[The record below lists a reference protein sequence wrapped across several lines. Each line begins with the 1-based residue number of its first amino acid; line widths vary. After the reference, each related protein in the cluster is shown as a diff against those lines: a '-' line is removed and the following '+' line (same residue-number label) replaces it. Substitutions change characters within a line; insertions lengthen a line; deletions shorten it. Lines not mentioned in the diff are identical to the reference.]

1 VEQTLNNNEALF
13 RLGAFAVVLVL
24 MFLWEALNPRRA
36 PLLGWNRRLNNLALV
51 SLDVLAVR
59 LLVPIATVTVAEIS
73 VTRGWGLFNIIDAG
87 FWSSFVLSL
96 LLMDLVI
103 YAQHVITHK
112 IPILWRIHR
121 LHHTDLDFDVTT
133 ALRFHPFE
141 IILSMF
147 VKFCFIALFGA
158 PVVAVIVFEIILNIS
173 SMFNHSNIQIPTS
186 IDRLLR
192 YFIVTPD
199 MHRVHHSVIKVETNS
214 NYGFNIPWWD
224 YIFRTYRSQPSA
236 GHTKMKIGLNEFQ
249 GNKVVFFTLAIVRPC
264 NISCRYH
271 YQDPER
277 CLLPEHNAKDLHN
290 HNPYQ

>member
-1 VEQTLNNNEALF
+1 MEQLLHNHEALF
-13 RLGAFAVVLVL
+13 RLGAFATVLGL
-24 MFLWEALNPRRA
+24 MLLCEALNPRRT

-51 SLDVLAVR
+51 SLDVILVR

-73 VTRGWGLFNIIDAG
+73 LARGWGLFNSIDAG
-87 FWSSFVLSL
+87 FWLSFVFSL

-103 YAQHVITHK
+103 YGQHVIMHK
-112 IPILWRIHR
+112 VTLFWRVHR
-121 LHHTDLDFDVTT
+121 VHHTDLDFDVTT

-147 VKFCFIALFGA
+147 VKFFFIALFGV

-192 YFIVTPD
+192 LFIVTPD
-199 MHRVHHSVIKVETNS
+199 MHRVHHSVIKSETNS

-236 GHTKMKIGLNEFQ
+236 GHTKMKIGLNEFKED
-249 GNKVVFFTLAIVRPC
+249 KVIFL
-264 NISCRYH
+264 H
-271 YQDPER
+271 W
-277 CLLPEHNAKDLHN
+277 LLVQPFVSVKKVYGEDVLSGEN
-290 HNPYQ
+290 

>member
-1 VEQTLNNNEALF
+1 VEQILNNNEALF

-24 MFLWEALNPRRA
+24 MFLWEALNPRRT
-36 PLLGWNRRLNNLALV
+36 PLLGWSRRLNNLALV

-59 LLVPIATVTVAEIS
+59 LLIPIATVTVAEIS

-192 YFIVTPD
+192 LFIVTPD

-214 NYGFNIPWWD
+214 NYGFSIPWWD
-224 YIFRTYRSQPSA
+224 YIFRTYRQQPVA

-249 GNKVVFFTLAIVRPC
+249 GDKVVFLHWLLLQPFASMKKETGEAIV
-264 NISCRYH
+264 
-271 YQDPER
+271 PE
-277 CLLPEHNAKDLHN
+277 EN
-290 HNPYQ
+290 

>member
-1 VEQTLNNNEALF
+1 MEQLLHNNEVLF
-13 RLGAFAVVLVL
+13 SLGAFAAVLVL
-24 MFLWEALNPRRA
+24 MLLWEALNPRRT

-51 SLDVLAVR
+51 SIDVILVR

-73 VTRGWGLFNIIDAG
+73 LAQGWGLFNIVDAG
-87 FWSSFVLSL
+87 YWLTFVISL

-112 IPILWRIHR
+112 IPLLWRIHR
-121 LHHTDLDFDVTT
+121 VHHTDLDFDVTT

-147 VKFCFIALFGA
+147 VKFFFIALFGV

-173 SMFNHSNIQIPTS
+173 SMFNHSNIRIPVS

-192 YFIVTPD
+192 LFIVTPD
-199 MHRVHHSVIKVETNS
+199 MHRVHHSVIKGETNS
-214 NYGFNIPWWD
+214 NYGFSIPWWD
-224 YIFRTYRSQPSA
+224 YIFRTYRPQPSA

-249 GNKVVFFTLAIVRPC
+249 GNKVVFL
-264 NISCRYH
+264 H
-271 YQDPER
+271 WLL
-277 CLLPEHNAKDLHN
+277 LLPFVSMKKETGEEIFSEEN
-290 HNPYQ
+290 

>member
-1 VEQTLNNNEALF
+1 VEELLHNNEAWF
-13 RLGAFAVVLVL
+13 RLGAFAVVLGL
-24 MFLWEALNPRRA
+24 MLLWEALNPRRT

-59 LLVPIATVTVAEIS
+59 FLIPIATVTVAEIS
-73 VTRGWGLFNIIDAG
+73 MARGWGLFNIVDAG
-87 FWSSFVLSL
+87 FWPSFVLSF

-103 YAQHVITHK
+103 YGQHVITHK
-112 IPILWRIHR
+112 IPLLWRIHR

-147 VKFCFIALFGA
+147 VKFFFIALFGA

-173 SMFNHSNIQIPTS
+173 SMFNHSNIRIPVN

-192 YFIVTPD
+192 FFIVTPD
-199 MHRVHHSVIKVETNS
+199 MHRVHHSPIKVETNS

-224 YIFRTYRSQPSA
+224 YIFSTYRAQPSA

-249 GNKVVFFTLAIVRPC
+249 GDKVVFLHWLLIQPFVSVKKVYGEEAISEE
-264 NISCRYH
+264 N
-271 YQDPER
+271 
-277 CLLPEHNAKDLHN
+277 
-290 HNPYQ
+290 